1 MDSKTEK
8 IVFDEFDKKQLGGS
22 YGIMV
27 YMKDFVEEVD
37 KSNANTSILYIYDE
51 NDKVIQRIYGEL

>member
-8 IVFDEFDKKQLGGS
+8 IVFDEFTKKQLGGN

-27 YMKDFVEEVD
+27 YMKDFLEEVD
-37 KSNANTSILYIYDE
+37 YQCQYFNTLY
-51 NDKVIQRIYGEL
+51 L

>member
-1 MDSKTEK
+1 MDNKTKK
-8 IVFDEFDKKQLGGS
+8 IVFDEIAKKQLGGS

-27 YMKDFVEEVD
+27 YMKDYIEEVD
-37 KSNANTSILYIYDE
+37 KSKANTSILYIYDD